1 MRFQGSNYASA
12 ASMILA
18 CNWLPHPECIAI
30 RQHVMDDAHALLCSS
45 HAHRATSSP
54 SFLEQNRVQPPRHA
68 RLERARNAMTA
79 RVRPCLE
86 CGRPAA
92 GSRCPEHALPPRG
105 QPHRRARAA
114 VLALATRCA
123 VCGDAPTRD
132 NPLTLGHLRARAN
145 GGGLERS
152 NLQAECRRCNLAQ
165 GALDRGLA
173 GISR

>member
-1 MRFQGSNYASA
+1 
-12 ASMILA
+12 
-18 CNWLPHPECIAI
+18 
-30 RQHVMDDAHALLCSS
+30 MDDAHTLLCSS
-45 HAHRATSSP
+45 HAHRATSSS
-54 SFLEQNRVQPPRHA
+54 SFLEPNLVQPPAHA

-114 VLALATRCA
+114 VLASATRCA
-123 VCGDAPTRD
+123 VCGDAPTPD

-145 GGGLERS
+145 GDRLY
-152 NLQAECRRCNLAQ
+152 AEHMAAKRQRHLVD
-165 GALDRGLA
+165 ALSSVR
-173 GISR
+173 